1 VASLQGI
8 VKLYETH
15 RRSFC
20 AEHMGIILEMLS
32 AITSHASEVSS
43 ESALHIKFHKACSLL
58 EISEPAVIH
67 FENESYQSYL
77 KLLQALLHD
86 NPSLSREM
94 NIESQIMLVSVK
106 ILRKYLNCAGQE
118 PSKDASCKDPVVHWA
133 LPLCAAKKEELSA
146 RTPLVLHVM
155 RLLGG
160 LERECFRRNL
170 PLLFPLLAN
179 LVRCEHSSREV
190 QVALYD
196 VFQSSIG
203 PIISV

>member
-1 VASLQGI
+1 
-8 VKLYETH
+8 
-15 RRSFC
+15 
-20 AEHMGIILEMLS
+20 MGIILEMLS

-58 EISEPAVIH
+58 EISEPAVTH
-67 FENESYQSYL
+67 FENESCQSYL

-133 LPLCAAKKEELSA
+133 LPLSAAKKEELSA
-146 RTPLVLHVM
+146 RTPLILHVM
-155 RLLGG
+155 RLLRG

-196 VFQSSIG
+196 IFQSSVG